1 MVKTPPFHTGV
12 QVPPLVRKQIL
23 PVAWPKK
30 KRKEKKLTTLMYSF
44 QCYIISSSRTCWS
57 VAKRAMY
64 PTRNIPKRPSFRV
77 KLRSEFK
84 SQFYQIL
91 ALDFEP
97 VILIPLVFIF

>member
-1 MVKTPPFHTGV
+1 MVKTPPFHTEGAGSTPD
-12 QVPPLVRKQIL
+12 QETDPTCCMAKG
-23 PVAWPKK
+23 KK
-30 KRKEKKLTTLMYSF
+30 KRKKNTLMYSF

-77 KLRSEFK
+77 KLRAEFK
-84 SQFYQIL
+84 SQSYQIL
-91 ALDFEP
+91 APEFEP

>member
-1 MVKTPPFHTGV
+1 MAKE
-12 QVPPLVRKQIL
+12 
-23 PVAWPKK
+23 KK
-30 KRKEKKLTTLMYSF
+30 KKKLTTLMYSF
-44 QCYIISSSRTCWS
+44 QYYIISSSRTCWS